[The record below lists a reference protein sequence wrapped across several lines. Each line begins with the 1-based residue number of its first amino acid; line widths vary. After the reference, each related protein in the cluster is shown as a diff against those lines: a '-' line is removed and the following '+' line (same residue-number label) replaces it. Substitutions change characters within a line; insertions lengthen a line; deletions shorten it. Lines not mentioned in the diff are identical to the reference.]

1 MFFKWLRLHCYKLQV
16 LSGNGCARDILE
28 THLLPNVI
36 CSGVVRSK
44 ARTLN
49 QRGKHVVFNRD
60 EEDVLT
66 VEDVRV
72 AVRDVMGTNGVLHV
86 VEEVLVPESA
96 RSVDDALKVKKPIGF
111 IGKRYTSGKNSKS
124 IVPS

>member
-1 MFFKWLRLHCYKLQV
+1 MQNPPFVRQV

-66 VEDVRV
+66 VEDVEV
-72 AVRDVMGTNGVLHV
+72 TVRDVMGTNGVLHV

-96 RSVDDALKVKKPIGF
+96 RSVDDALKVPYKNPIGF
-111 IGKRYTSGKNSKS
+111 IGKRYTSGKNSKN
-124 IVPS
+124 IVHS

>member
-1 MFFKWLRLHCYKLQV
+1 MRLHYYKLQNPPFVRQV

-36 CSGVVRSK
+36 CSGVVQSK

-49 QRGKHVVFNRD
+49 QRGKHVVFSRD

-66 VEDVRV
+66 VEDVEV
-72 AVRDVMGTNGVLHV
+72 TVRDVMGTNGVLHV

-96 RSVDDALKVKKPIGF
+96 RSVDDALKV
-111 IGKRYTSGKNSKS
+111 
-124 IVPS
+124 